1 MTPEYDAQ
9 TGKLRLL
16 KYDSDGNGKVDTV
29 SYMDGSRVVRIEI
42 DKDEDGKV
50 DRWEYYG
57 ARPEAREGRHL
68 PRRRREGRRLVLRG
82 CRTVPSTRLEIST
95 QRDGKV
101 TRIEHYQQTKLVAAE
116 EDADGD
122 GKIDKW
128 ETYDGERL
136 SSVAFDTQHRGVP
149 DRRLI
154 YAPDGNARVE
164 VDVKGDGHFVLASG
178 AAAAPPK

>member
-1 MTPEYDAQ
+1 MTPEYDPQ

-29 SYMDGSRVVRIEI
+29 SYMDGSRVVKIEI
-42 DKDEDGKV
+42 DKNEDGKV

-57 ARPEAREGRHL
+57 PDQKLEKVGMSRAGDGKEDAWSYADAAGAAA
-68 PRRRREGRRLVLRG
+68 
-82 CRTVPSTRLEIST
+82 RLEIST

-101 TRIEHYQQTKLVAAE
+101 TRVEHYQQSKLVAAE

-136 SSVAFDTQHRGVP
+136 TSVAFDTRHRGVP
-149 DRRLI
+149 DRRLV

-178 AAAAPPK
+178 AAAALPK